1 MKNISDLMS
10 TNSTLYE
17 AFDEITKYTLRE
29 TLRDLLDENRMIEE
43 KYIGQ
48 KLPMHKLEDYRLNET
63 MIYSLKNIIRYFS
76 IENFEI

>member
-48 KLPMHKLEDYRLNET
+48 KLPMHKLEDYILNET